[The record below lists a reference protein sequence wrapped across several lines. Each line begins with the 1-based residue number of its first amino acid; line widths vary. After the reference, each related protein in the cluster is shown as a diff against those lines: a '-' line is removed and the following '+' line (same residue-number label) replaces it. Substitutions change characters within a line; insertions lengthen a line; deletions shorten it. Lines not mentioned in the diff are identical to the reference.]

1 VRYAAP
7 LACVCA
13 LAWSAPAA
21 AQAGPAAPDWAF
33 GAPAGEVA
41 VVAAC
46 TASLAT
52 YLLPQR
58 RSAWG
63 AASSEERNE
72 TLGLASDITGA
83 AAGTLLQ
90 LGSGYALEGSY
101 LAGAGVPHPFSRALR
116 TSLIELEAAAL
127 STGLSSMIKR
137 VSGRC
142 RPRSWRTDRCGDTD
156 LDFDA
161 FPSGHTTPV
170 AAIAGVRLNL
180 ALRTTGD
187 AAPRLGALALA
198 EAATVVTMALRI
210 GAGAHSWQDV
220 GAGMILGHVT
230 GFALAAIHPIQP
242 TRTRFAA
249 GALPQ
254 EPGAEPAIVTWS
266 WAF

>member
-1 VRYAAP
+1 MRYAAL

-21 AQAGPAAPDWAF
+21 AQTGPAAPDWAF
-33 GAPAGEVA
+33 GTPGGEVA
-41 VVAAC
+41 LAAAC
-46 TASLAT
+46 TASLAA

-58 RSAWG
+58 RSGWG
-63 AASSEERNE
+63 AASSEERNDAI
-72 TLGLASDITGA
+72 GLASDITGA
-83 AAGTLLQ
+83 AAGTLLL

-101 LAGAGVPHPFSRALR
+101 LGGAGVPRPYARALR
-116 TSLIELEAAAL
+116 TSLIEVEAAAL
-127 STGLSSMIKR
+127 STGLSNVIKR
-137 VSGRC
+137 LAGRC
-142 RPRSWRTDRCGDTD
+142 RPRSWRTDRCGETD

-170 AAIAGVRLNL
+170 AAIAGARLNL

-230 GFALAAIHPIQP
+230 GFAIAAVHPIQP
-242 TRTRFAA
+242 TKARYAA
-249 GALPQ
+249 GVM
-254 EPGAEPAIVTWS
+254 PGPPPEPAAVTWS

>member
-1 VRYAAP
+1 MRYAGP
-7 LACVCA
+7 LACACA

-33 GAPAGEVA
+33 GAPGGEA
-41 VVAAC
+41 ALAAAC

-58 RSAWG
+58 RSGWG
-63 AASSEERNE
+63 AASSEERNDAI
-72 TLGLASDITGA
+72 GLASDITGA
-83 AAGTLLQ
+83 AAGTLLL
-90 LGSGYALEGSY
+90 LGGGYALEGSY
-101 LAGAGVPHPFSRALR
+101 LAGAGIRRPYARALR
-116 TSLIELEAAAL
+116 TSLIEVEAVAL
-127 STGLSSMIKR
+127 STGLSNVIKR
-137 VSGRC
+137 LSGRC
-142 RPRSWRTDRCGDTD
+142 RPRSWRTDRCGETD

-170 AAIAGVRLNL
+170 AAIAGARLNL

-230 GFALAAIHPIQP
+230 GFAIAAVHPIRPSEARYAAGVMPGPPPEPAAI
-242 TRTRFAA
+242 
-249 GALPQ
+249 
-254 EPGAEPAIVTWS
+254 TWS

>member
-1 VRYAAP
+1 MKTAAP

-21 AQAGPAAPDWAF
+21 AQAGAAAPDWAF
-33 GAPAGEVA
+33 GTPAGEVA

-63 AASSEERNE
+63 AASSVERNE

-83 AAGTLLQ
+83 TGGTLLL

-101 LAGAGVPHPFSRALR
+101 LAGADVPHPFSRALR

-127 STGLSSMIKR
+127 STGLSNMIKR
-137 VSGRC
+137 LSGRC

-187 AAPRLGALALA
+187 ATPRLGALALA
-198 EAATVVTMALRI
+198 EVATVVTMALRI
-210 GAGAHSWQDV
+210 GSGAHSWQDV

-230 GFALAAIHPIQP
+230 GFALAAIHPIAP
-242 TRTRFAA
+242 SEGRFAA
-249 GALPQ
+249 GPLPG
-254 EPGAEPAIVTWS
+254 PAPEPATVTWS
-266 WAF
+266 WTF

>member
-1 VRYAAP
+1 MRYGAP

-33 GAPAGEVA
+33 GAPGGEA
-41 VVAAC
+41 ALAAAC
-46 TASLAT
+46 AASLAT

-58 RSAWG
+58 RSGWG
-63 AASSEERNE
+63 AASSEERNDAI
-72 TLGLASDITGA
+72 GLASDITGA
-83 AAGTLLQ
+83 AAGTLLL
-90 LGSGYALEGSY
+90 LGGGYALEGSY
-101 LAGAGVPHPFSRALR
+101 LAGAGVPRPYARALR
-116 TSLIELEAAAL
+116 TSLIEAEAAAL
-127 STGLSSMIKR
+127 STGLSNVIKR
-137 VSGRC
+137 LSGRC
-142 RPRSWRTDRCGDTD
+142 RPRSWRTDRCGETD

-161 FPSGHTTPV
+161 FPSGHTAPV
-170 AAIAGVRLNL
+170 AAVAGARLNL

-230 GFALAAIHPIQP
+230 GFAIAAVHPLRP
-242 TRTRFAA
+242 SEARYAA
-249 GALPQ
+249 GTLPG
-254 EPGAEPAIVTWS
+254 PPPEPAAVTWS

>member
-1 VRYAAP
+1 MRYAAP
-7 LACVCA
+7 LACMCA
-13 LAWSAPAA
+13 LAWSTPAA

-46 TASLAT
+46 TASLTA

-83 AAGTLLQ
+83 TVGTLLQ

-101 LAGAGVPHPFSRALR
+101 LAGTGVPHPFSRALR
-116 TSLIELEAAAL
+116 TSLIEVEAVAL

-137 VSGRC
+137 LSGRC
-142 RPRSWRTDRCGDTD
+142 RPRSWRTDRCGETD

-180 ALRTTGD
+180 ALRTTGA

-230 GFALAAIHPIQP
+230 GFALAAIHPIAP
-242 TRTRFAA
+242 NEGRFAA
-249 GALPQ
+249 GPLPG
-254 EPGAEPAIVTWS
+254 PMPEPAAVTWS
-266 WAF
+266 WTF